1 MISNYLKKL
10 SEQETALH
18 YPSSSLLEKHVDGND
33 LIRGLIFNVVPF
45 YRFVRTKIMACR
57 EDEQRLEASSSHR
70 QEPEDEHN
78 YDATVSTPLTFAA
91 FKRRSKSIN
100 AVIVK
105 NVVENLK
112 PGNYDPERL
121 FSFARLSKNHLQTR
135 MSHLQAH
142 DRNVSLQKI
151 SPSVL

>member
-1 MISNYLKKL
+1 
-10 SEQETALH
+10 
-18 YPSSSLLEKHVDGND
+18 
-33 LIRGLIFNVVPF
+33 
-45 YRFVRTKIMACR
+45 MASR

-78 YDATVSTPLTFAA
+78 YDATMSTSLTFAA
-91 FKRRSKSIN
+91 FRRRSKPTN
-100 AVIVK
+100 AVIVE

-112 PGNYDPERL
+112 PGSYDPERL
-121 FSFARLSKNHLQTR
+121 FSFARLTRNHLQTR

-142 DRNVSLQKI
+142 DRNVSLHKI